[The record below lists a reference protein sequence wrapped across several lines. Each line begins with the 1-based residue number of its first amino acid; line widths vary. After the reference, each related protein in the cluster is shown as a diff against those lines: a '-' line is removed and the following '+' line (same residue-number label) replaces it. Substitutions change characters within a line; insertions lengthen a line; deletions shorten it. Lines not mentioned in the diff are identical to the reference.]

1 MHSHSREG
9 MEALLLHLTTL
20 QSHSLSLTTRPSR
33 NLTIMAIPSM
43 ETISRGITTT
53 ATTHSQEENNLLL
66 YPTKKRGQPTSFLF
80 AVYFS
85 SSHLLVFL
93 SSCHHYLDDYSDW
106 HPHVKFRTHSPVL
119 STYHCQSKYTFH
131 YSLFTIH

>member
-1 MHSHSREG
+1 MWSESTDITAITTMHSLSRAG

-20 QSHSLSLTTRPSR
+20 QSHSRSLTTRPSR

-66 YPTKKRGQPTSFLF
+66 YPTKKEVNRPLF
-80 AVYFS
+80 CLLFT
-85 SSHLLVFL
+85 SHLLISS
-93 SSCHHYLDDYSDW
+93 SSCLLVIITSTTILTGIHMSN
-106 HPHVKFRTHSPVL
+106 SVL
-119 STYHCQSKYTFH
+119 IPLC
-131 YSLFTIH
+131 